1 MHFTYFEAI
10 SSVKTKKPGGG
21 GMVYLPPRNNQTKN

>member
-10 SSVKTKKPGGG
+10 SSVKTQKNGGR
-21 GMVYLPPRNNQTKN
+21 MVYLPPRNNQTKN